1 MQFCFEKEIQYRI
14 QFEQLLKKHIQSNS
28 ILKCRNALMFRSN
41 QALELYLWA
50 FTTRLMRRRLQEIFD
65 CKPSG
70 GSS

>member
-41 QALELYLWA
+41 QALELYL
-50 FTTRLMRRRLQEIFD
+50 
-65 CKPSG
+65 
-70 GSS
+70 